1 MKRTIYLAGGCF
13 WGVEEYFSRLK
24 GTIATEVGYANGTT
38 ENPTYEDLKQG
49 RADHAETLRLDY
61 DDAVLPLEKIVEHFL
76 RFVDPHSVDKQGHDV
91 GHQYRSGIYSNDED
105 ERELI
110 ANLLKAKVGENHKI
124 AVTPLLLEAQAAAAH
139 MLGEHCMALAL
150 HEVDH
155 LPVEPGIY
163 PTATYRSCKIN
174 FL

>member
-38 ENPTYEDLKQG
+38 ENPAYEDLKQG

-76 RFVDPHSVDKQGHDV
+76 RFVDPYSVDKQGHDV
-91 GHQYRSGIYSNDED
+91 GHQYRSGIYSNDES

-110 ANLLKAKVGENHKI
+110 ANLLKTKVGENHKI
-124 AVTPLLLEAQAAAAH
+124 AVTPLLNFYPAEEYHQDYLKKNPHGYCHVNLSLIKPNEA
-139 MLGEHCMALAL
+139 
-150 HEVDH
+150 
-155 LPVEPGIY
+155 
-163 PTATYRSCKIN
+163 K
-174 FL
+174 